1 MSEIKIFRPQAGQR
15 VEITPTA
22 EGRLALDFV
31 PQDATIARQGEDLV
45 FSFPD
50 GGTVVLVG
58 FYDLPADHLPE
69 FAVDGVANY
78 QIQGPVN
85 DMTVVRGQLPVLGK
99 LSVEELR

>member
-50 GGTVVLVG
+50 GGTVVLV
-58 FYDLPADHLPE
+58 
-69 FAVDGVANY
+69 
-78 QIQGPVN
+78 
-85 DMTVVRGQLPVLGK
+85 
-99 LSVEELR
+99 LSLIHI